1 MKVVSIFFL
10 LLSMAVAVQA
20 RKTEPSVTTVLSP
33 ASEVPA
39 TTLPAATVS
48 APEPEST
55 PVSPW
60 ATTPVA
66 PIRPAPALGWDKA
79 YTLSNGV
86 ATAVIVPAIG
96 RLVAFSSGDVPS
108 LFRIDEWYRGKLPS
122 NPGEFF
128 NAGGDW
134 IWPVAQS
141 RWPSFSDN
149 GSDWPPPPVMADGP
163 WDCSAWEDADGA
175 RCAMLTR
182 KYGAPLNI
190 IVSRLFR
197 LEAASSELVVRQRI
211 ERTEPSDIPVVL
223 WNVSQIA
230 KPDAVALPVA
240 SDSRFK
246 DGLCTLTA
254 NGPAPGSL
262 SNCGDVC
269 IYTVTPG
276 GEVKLGGDSPR
287 AWLAAARGDSAIF
300 ECAAAGNMPGT
311 PPDGGC
317 VIEMYS
323 NEGLGYTEIETLG
336 PEVALQPGT
345 ILENTLRMRLAKLP
359 ADAAPCALADTGRAL
374 AGEPAAP

>member
-1 MKVVSIFFL
+1 MKATFAFL
-10 LLSMAVAVQA
+10 LVLAAVCAAWAKQAPAPAVAAEPAVAV
-20 RKTEPSVTTVLSP
+20 
-33 ASEVPA
+33 A
-39 TTLPAATVS
+39 TATV
-48 APEPEST
+48 
-55 PVSPW
+55 
-60 ATTPVA
+60 ATVWTSTPVA
-66 PIRPAPALGWDKA
+66 PIRPAARLGWNETYALENGKA
-79 YTLSNGV
+79 S
-86 ATAVIVPAIG
+86 AVIVPAIG
-96 RLVAFSSGDVPS
+96 RLVAFSTPDVPS
-108 LFRIDEWYRGKLPS
+108 LFRVDDWCRGKLPE
-122 NPGEFF
+122 NPNEFF

-141 RWPSFSDN
+141 RWPSFSEN
-149 GSDWPPPPVMADGP
+149 GNDWPPPAVMADAP
-163 WDCSAWEDADGA
+163 WDCSAWEDADGTK
-175 RCAMLTR
+175 CAMLTR
-182 KYGAPLNI
+182 KYGAPLHI

-197 LEAASSELVVRQRI
+197 LEANSAELVVRQRI

-240 SDSRFK
+240 SDSRFE

-262 SNCGDVC
+262 SDCGDVR

-287 AWLAAARGDSAIF
+287 AWLAASRGNSAIF

-359 ADAAPCALADTGRAL
+359 ADAAPCALADTGRTL

>member
-1 MKVVSIFFL
+1 MKLFL
-10 LLSMAVAVQA
+10 LLLLVGMVAGIARARTGAGTAVPASA
-20 RKTEPSVTTVLSP
+20 ATAASP
-33 ASEVPA
+33 A
-39 TTLPAATVS
+39 
-48 APEPEST
+48 APETEAAAA
-55 PVSPW
+55 SPW
-60 ATTPVA
+60 TSTPVA
-66 PIRPAPALGWDKA
+66 PIRPSARLGWKKT
-79 YTLSNGV
+79 YVLENGT

-96 RLVAFSSGDVPS
+96 RLVEFSAAGVPS
-108 LFRIDEWYRGKLPS
+108 LFRIDEWCRGKLPE
-122 NPGEFF
+122 NPDEFF

-141 RWPSFSDN
+141 RWPSFSAN
-149 GSDWPPPPVMADGP
+149 GADWPPPAVMADGA

-175 RCAMLTR
+175 KCAMLTR
-182 KYGAPLNI
+182 KYGEPLNI

-197 LEAASSELVVRQRI
+197 LGPGSAELVVRQRI

-240 SDSRFK
+240 ADSRFEG
-246 DGLCTLTA
+246 GLRTLTA

-262 SNCGDVC
+262 SDCGNVRL
-269 IYTVTPG
+269 YTVTPG

-287 AWLAAARGDSAIF
+287 AWLAASRGGNVIF
-300 ECAAAGNMPGT
+300 ECAAAGNIPGT

-336 PEVALQPGT
+336 PEIALQPGT
-345 ILENTLRMRLAKLP
+345 ILENTLRFRLAQLP
-359 ADAAPCALADTGRAL
+359 GDAAPCALADTGRAL
-374 AGEPAAP
+374 AGETAAP